1 MATLIMLAVP
11 YLVLV
16 ALLVILAWTQ
26 VLVPVLSNR
35 PIFPLFNKRIQNSTK
50 QVDIALENLEV
61 SRLNKVATGIN
72 KLAKGK

>member
-1 MATLIMLAVP
+1 MATIIMLAVP
-11 YLVLV
+11 YLICI
-16 ALLVILAWTQ
+16 ALLLVLAWTQ
-26 VLVPVLSNR
+26 ILVPTISNR
-35 PIFPLFNKRIQNSTK
+35 PLFPLFNKRIQNSTK